1 MGKNKSDLDTG
12 FERSMGTTMH
22 EATLYPNIHLKGT
35 GIYLKRLTRQ
45 KGYKVRDLQ
54 RVLHLSCPQPIYR
67 WFKGQVLPSVD
78 HLYTLSRLL
87 CMHMESLL
95 LPERESLPEQM
106 RLRLIAYWR
115 AAGFAFPS
123 EENI

>member
-54 RVLHLSCPQPIYR
+54 RLLHLSCPQPIYR

>member
-12 FERSMGTTMH
+12 FERSMCTAMH

-54 RVLHLSCPQPIYR
+54 RLLHLSCPQPIYR

-115 AAGFAFPS
+115 AAGFAFPAG
-123 EENI
+123 ENI

>member
-115 AAGFAFPS
+115 AAGFAFPAG
-123 EENI
+123 ENI

>member
-1 MGKNKSDLDTG
+1 
-12 FERSMGTTMH
+12 MGTAMH
-22 EATLYPNIHLKGT
+22 ETTLYPNIHLKGT

-54 RVLHLSCPQPIYR
+54 RLLHLSCPQPIYR

-115 AAGFAFPS
+115 AAGFAFPAG
-123 EENI
+123 ENI

>member
-12 FERSMGTTMH
+12 FERSMGTAMH

-54 RVLHLSCPQPIYR
+54 RLLHLSCPQPIYR

-115 AAGFAFPS
+115 AAGFAFPAG
-123 EENI
+123 ENI

>member
-1 MGKNKSDLDTG
+1 
-12 FERSMGTTMH
+12 MH

-54 RVLHLSCPQPIYR
+54 RLLHLSCPQPIYR

-106 RLRLIAYWR
+106 RLRLIAY
-115 AAGFAFPS
+115 
-123 EENI
+123 

>member
-12 FERSMGTTMH
+12 FERSMWTAMH

-54 RVLHLSCPQPIYR
+54 RMLHLSCPQPIYR

-115 AAGFAFPS
+115 AAGFAFPAG
-123 EENI
+123 ENI